1 MLKKQLGNLAVITI
15 LVPLGVVFLPL
26 FYMMAWM
33 LVLIL
38 PPVCVS
44 VVVKEARGNGTLGF
58 HSEFLANFFL
68 AALVLPL
75 AIMAFAAPLRAL
87 LLATLSFF
95 PAQIAKFND
104 IHGFIYNAFIPIFG
118 DLFPYW
124 LDVYWGVL
132 SLLTIFLIALCDS
145 IRRNRLVRQIEV
157 LPTAKIR
164 SVAVGLA
171 ELKGKAVPL
180 PGRSKSEPI
189 IRSWFESTENG
200 VTARTYVDPFYL
212 DDGTGRI
219 RVDPTGASIK
229 SEREFFAINLHQAIL
244 KPFPREAGLPEERL
258 MPGDTVYL
266 VGSVQINRDRAEG
279 NDDEI
284 IVKPRKS
291 SWLSM
296 QFYDLFFLS
305 NISEEA
311 LLDGMRKSIG
321 RGWRNVLI
329 GMAFGAWLAAFA
341 LTNIVQLQS
350 SRIDSA
356 PDYLRLISAPTTLE
370 REINVWKLGEHPTVY
385 FVDMLKEGDHK
396 KTDAIMRQFRTLRL
410 ENLALPIL
418 KDQAV
423 NIDHRG
429 FGVANHWLARM
440 NELAPGVL
448 GFEFYSDRYI
458 RDTEAVVL
466 RMLTRYYDNRL
477 FISYRAHVGKKR
489 KKKGDSIRSRK
500 VVIDIINKES
510 AKKYTA
516 SFDAEFGANDADDVE
531 AFRYLPPGE
540 YELDVYLETDYRSG
554 FYNRGSRRG
563 SPTDILLEE

>member
-1 MLKKQLGNLAVITI
+1 MLKKQLGNLAAITI
-15 LVPLGVVFLPL
+15 VVPLGVVFLPL

-33 LVLIL
+33 LTLIL
-38 PPVCVS
+38 PLVCVS

-58 HSEFLANFFL
+58 HSEFLANFLL

-104 IHGFIYNAFIPIFG
+104 VHGFIYNAFIPIFG

-180 PGRSKSEPI
+180 PGRSKSAPI
-189 IRSWFESTENG
+189 IRSWLESTDGG
-200 VTARTYVDPFYL
+200 VTARTHVDPFYL

-219 RVDPTGASIK
+219 LVDPSGASIK

-244 KPFPREAGLPEERL
+244 RPFPRETGFPEERL

-266 VGSVQINRDRAEG
+266 VGSVQINRHRAEG
-279 NDDEI
+279 NNDEI
-284 IVKPRKS
+284 VVKPCKS

-311 LLDGMRKSIG
+311 LLDGMRKSIR

-341 LTNIVQLQS
+341 LTNIMQLEA

-356 PDYLRLISAPTTLE
+356 PEYLRLISAPTTLE
-370 REINVWKLGEHPTVY
+370 REIEVWKLGEHPTLY

-396 KTDAIMRQFRTLRL
+396 KTDAIMKQFRKLRL
-410 ENLALPIL
+410 ESLALPIL
-418 KDQAV
+418 REQAV

-429 FGVANHWLARM
+429 FGIANYWLARM

-500 VVIDIINKES
+500 VVIDIINNES
-510 AKKYTA
+510 SKKHTA
-516 SFDAEFGANDADDVE
+516 SFDAEFGANDADDIE
-531 AFRYLPPGE
+531 AFQYLPPGE
-540 YELDVYLETDYRSG
+540 YELDVYLETAYRSG